1 MVSTTCPSCSHDLE
15 IDAKLLGKGVLCPYC
30 HKLFVPP
37 FPHSGFAVAACF
49 LGPVAIVLE
58 FFLLVYALIGTNWHT
73 SFLPAERLRPFMGF
87 LGFASIVLT
96 WIGITCAGFAF
107 TQKKRRRSSAKWG
120 LILNVLPNVFCCGY
134 MVVRLWLPAPAPP
147 RETPVEP
154 PAETT
159 GEPEGRIDRVTR

>member
-1 MVSTTCPSCSHDLE
+1 MVSTTCPSCSQDLE

-73 SFLPAERLRPFMGF
+73 SFLPAERTSMLVAIPNGRKPQFRFVPDSETFRLAF
-87 LGFASIVLT
+87 LYAL
-96 WIGITCAGFAF
+96 
-107 TQKKRRRSSAKWG
+107 
-120 LILNVLPNVFCCGY
+120 
-134 MVVRLWLPAPAPP
+134 
-147 RETPVEP
+147 
-154 PAETT
+154 
-159 GEPEGRIDRVTR
+159 